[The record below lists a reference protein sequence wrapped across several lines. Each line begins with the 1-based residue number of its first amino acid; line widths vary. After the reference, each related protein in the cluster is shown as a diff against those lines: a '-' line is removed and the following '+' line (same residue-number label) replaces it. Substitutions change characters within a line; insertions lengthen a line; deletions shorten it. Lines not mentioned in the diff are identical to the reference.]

1 MSRRKS
7 NAMHG
12 PVDIASMMRANRG
25 PIANTGPEAATN

>member
-25 PIANTGPEAATN
+25 PIAGQGADANAP